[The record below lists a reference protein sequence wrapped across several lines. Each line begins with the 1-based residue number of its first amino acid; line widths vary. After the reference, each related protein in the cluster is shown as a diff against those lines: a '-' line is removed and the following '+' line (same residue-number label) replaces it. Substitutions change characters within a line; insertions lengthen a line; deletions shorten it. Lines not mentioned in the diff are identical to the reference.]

1 MEKATAMFAEKAAS
15 LESTS
20 ALAMA
25 EVGQQCLLRG
35 KLKEAQRY
43 YKVRYQLNDLDD
55 WWIRTTCKYVNIIMS
70 PYLSISDSN

>member
-1 MEKATAMFAEKAAS
+1 MQLINSLSFNLFQLRIRNFSLKATAMFAEKAAS

-35 KLKEAQRY
+35 KVKEAQRY
-43 YKVRYQLNDLDD
+43 YKVFLLIVKR
-55 WWIRTTCKYVNIIMS
+55 
-70 PYLSISDSN
+70 ISFL

>member
-1 MEKATAMFAEKAAS
+1 MFAEKAAS

-35 KLKEAQRY
+35 KIKEAQRY
-43 YKVRYQLNDLDD
+43 YKVLINNKLKILKESKKYFFSIIEIINQVSLNL
-55 WWIRTTCKYVNIIMS
+55 
-70 PYLSISDSN
+70 

>member
-1 MEKATAMFAEKAAS
+1 MFAEKAAS

-20 ALAMA
+20 AFAMA

-43 YKVRYQLNDLDD
+43 YKVRCQL
-55 WWIRTTCKYVNIIMS
+55 KVIINS
-70 PYLSISDSN
+70 KFII

>member
-1 MEKATAMFAEKAAS
+1 MFAEKAAS

-35 KLKEAQRY
+35 KIKEAQRY
-43 YKVRYQLNDLDD
+43 YKVLINNKLKIIKESKKYFFSIIEIINHVSLNL
-55 WWIRTTCKYVNIIMS
+55 
-70 PYLSISDSN
+70 

>member
-1 MEKATAMFAEKAAS
+1 MFAEKAAS

-43 YKVRYQLNDLDD
+43 YKVRCQLKDLDG
-55 WWIRTTCKYVNIIMS
+55 
-70 PYLSISDSN
+70 L

>member
-1 MEKATAMFAEKAAS
+1 MFAEKAAS

-35 KLKEAQRY
+35 KVKEAQRY
-43 YKVRYQLNDLDD
+43 YKVST
-55 WWIRTTCKYVNIIMS
+55 IVFIIF
-70 PYLSISDSN
+70 INVKITFV

>member
-1 MEKATAMFAEKAAS
+1 MFAEKAAS

-35 KLKEAQRY
+35 KVKEAQRY
-43 YKVRYQLNDLDD
+43 YKVL
-55 WWIRTTCKYVNIIMS
+55 VNNRLRI
-70 PYLSISDSN
+70 LKDSI

>member
-1 MEKATAMFAEKAAS
+1 MYFQATAMFAEKAAS

-35 KLKEAQRY
+35 KVKEAQRY
-43 YKVRYQLNDLDD
+43 YKVL
-55 WWIRTTCKYVNIIMS
+55 
-70 PYLSISDSN
+70 

>member
-1 MEKATAMFAEKAAS
+1 MFLLHIRNFSLKATAMFAEKAAS

-35 KLKEAQRY
+35 KVKEAQRY
-43 YKVRYQLNDLDD
+43 YKVF
-55 WWIRTTCKYVNIIMS
+55 IIG
-70 PYLSISDSN
+70 

>member
-1 MEKATAMFAEKAAS
+1 MFAEKAAS

-43 YKVRYQLNDLDD
+43 YKVRRNSKT
-55 WWIRTTCKYVNIIMS
+55 WIIYIFENFNLQMR
-70 PYLSISDSN
+70 

>member
-1 MEKATAMFAEKAAS
+1 MFAEKAAS

-35 KLKEAQRY
+35 KVKEAQRY
-43 YKVRYQLNDLDD
+43 YKVLINNRNYSLETLFLYQNCFFNYCD
-55 WWIRTTCKYVNIIMS
+55 N
-70 PYLSISDSN
+70 

>member
-1 MEKATAMFAEKAAS
+1 MFAEKAAS

-35 KLKEAQRY
+35 KIKEAQRY
-43 YKVRYQLNDLDD
+43 YKVLINNKLKIIKEFCTKNISFQLL
-55 WWIRTTCKYVNIIMS
+55 R
-70 PYLSISDSN
+70 

>member
-1 MEKATAMFAEKAAS
+1 MFAEKAAS

-43 YKVRYQLNDLDD
+43 YKVRCQLKVIINSKFKL
-55 WWIRTTCKYVNIIMS
+55 VNT
-70 PYLSISDSN
+70 LTL

>member
-1 MEKATAMFAEKAAS
+1 MFAEKAAS

-35 KLKEAQRY
+35 KVKEAQRY
-43 YKVRYQLNDLDD
+43 YKVISNNKNTSIYRY
-55 WWIRTTCKYVNIIMS
+55 IIKC
-70 PYLSISDSN
+70 I

>member
-1 MEKATAMFAEKAAS
+1 MFHFTKTFIHIVYILRLSIDMSCYLQATAMFAEKAAS

-35 KLKEAQRY
+35 KVKEAQRY
-43 YKVRYQLNDLDD
+43 YKVLNNMIL
-55 WWIRTTCKYVNIIMS
+55 
-70 PYLSISDSN
+70 

>member
-1 MEKATAMFAEKAAS
+1 MFAEKAAS

-43 YKVRYQLNDLDD
+43 YKVRYQLKDLNDL
-55 WWIRTTCKYVNIIMS
+55 
-70 PYLSISDSN
+70 

>member
-1 MEKATAMFAEKAAS
+1 MFAEKAAS

-35 KLKEAQRY
+35 KIKEAQRY
-43 YKVRYQLNDLDD
+43 YKVLINNKLKILKESICTKNISFQLL
-55 WWIRTTCKYVNIIMS
+55 R
-70 PYLSISDSN
+70 

>member
-1 MEKATAMFAEKAAS
+1 MFAEKAAS

-35 KLKEAQRY
+35 KIKEAQRY
-43 YKVRYQLNDLDD
+43 YKVLINNKL
-55 WWIRTTCKYVNIIMS
+55 NIIKES
-70 PYLSISDSN
+70 QKYFFSIIEIINHVSLNL

>member
-1 MEKATAMFAEKAAS
+1 MFAEKAAS

-43 YKVRYQLNDLDD
+43 YKVLCQLQHLDG
-55 WWIRTTCKYVNIIMS
+55 V
-70 PYLSISDSN
+70 

>member
-1 MEKATAMFAEKAAS
+1 MFAEKAAS

-43 YKVRYQLNDLDD
+43 YKVRCGLLKTWMVCEFQNNMQM
-55 WWIRTTCKYVNIIMS
+55 R
-70 PYLSISDSN
+70 

>member
-1 MEKATAMFAEKAAS
+1 MFAEKAAS

-35 KLKEAQRY
+35 KVKEAQRY
-43 YKVRYQLNDLDD
+43 YKVLFNNRLNVLKES
-55 WWIRTTCKYVNIIMS
+55 ICMIIFLFN
-70 PYLSISDSN
+70 YCDN

>member
-1 MEKATAMFAEKAAS
+1 MIFSKCFIFNFKKATAMFAEKAAS

-55 WWIRTTCKYVNIIMS
+55 
-70 PYLSISDSN
+70 

>member
-1 MEKATAMFAEKAAS
+1 MSRSKLFKVKDILHCYFLFTLFSYFQATAMFAEKAAS

-35 KLKEAQRY
+35 KIKEAQRY
-43 YKVRYQLNDLDD
+43 YKVS
-55 WWIRTTCKYVNIIMS
+55 CK
-70 PYLSISDSN
+70 LK

>member
-1 MEKATAMFAEKAAS
+1 MFAEKAAS

-35 KLKEAQRY
+35 KIKEAQRY
-43 YKVRYQLNDLDD
+43 YKVLINNKLKILKESKKYFFSIIEIINHVSLNL
-55 WWIRTTCKYVNIIMS
+55 
-70 PYLSISDSN
+70 